1 MSPSDSRTQS
11 VVPRPPAIPFY
22 PGIAPF
28 AARYD
33 GFVLDLWGVIHD
45 GISPYPGVADTL
57 GRLRRLQKRV
67 ILLSNA
73 PRRSAEIVSAMAK
86 KMGIGPEL
94 YDEPISSGEAA
105 YWALR
110 RRDEPFF
117 ANLGRKCY
125 LMGPVRDHGML
136 GGLDLHRVE
145 RMEEAEFILATG
157 VDWDDDKLDIY
168 EPALAVGAKNRLPM
182 ICANPDLVVI
192 RGGKRVLCAGTLAR
206 RYEELGGQVRY
217 FGKPYPPIYE
227 LSFAHMG
234 IGERARIVAIGDSLR
249 TDIAGAEA
257 AGIDAVLVTG
267 GIHAEEL
274 GIAHGEH
281 PDPQA
286 LAEACARAGH
296 IPIAAIPAFVW

>member
-11 VVPRPPAIPFY
+11 VVPRPAAIPFY

-57 GRLRRLQKRV
+57 GRLKRLQKRV

-73 PRRSAEIVSAMAK
+73 PRRAAEIVSAMAR

-94 YDEPISSGEAA
+94 YDELISSGEAA

-125 LMGPVRDHGML
+125 LMGPTRDHGML

-168 EPALAVGAKNRLPM
+168 EPALAVGARKRLPM

-206 RYEELGGQVRY
+206 RYEELGGGVRY

-227 LSFAHMG
+227 LCFAHMG
-234 IGERARIVAIGDSLR
+234 IAERARIVAVGDSLR

-257 AGIDAVLVTG
+257 AGIAAVLVTG

-274 GIAHGEH
+274 GIAYGEH